1 MMKKNSV
8 GSAKKTKS
16 VKQAVAAVNA
26 NFKEETKN
34 KKLEKKAAKRDMK
47 LMKKAYT
54 KALRKESPERALS
67 IIAVLLT
74 FVSVILQVFFI
85 DKGDK
90 VK

>member
-26 NFKEETKN
+26 NFKEEKKN

-47 LMKKAYT
+47 LAYT

>member
-1 MMKKNSV
+1 
-8 GSAKKTKS
+8 
-16 VKQAVAAVNA
+16 
-26 NFKEETKN
+26 
-34 KKLEKKAAKRDMK
+34 MK

>member
-1 MMKKNSV
+1 MEKNSV

-16 VKQAVAAVNA
+16 VKKAVSAVNA
-26 NFKEETKN
+26 NFKDE
-34 KKLEKKAAKRDMK
+34 KKRKKEEKKAAKRDMK

-54 KALRKESPERALS
+54 KAIRKESPERALS

-85 DKGDK
+85 DNDDK

>member
-1 MMKKNSV
+1 MEKNSV

-16 VKQAVAAVNA
+16 VKKAVAAVNA
-26 NFKEETKN
+26 NLKEEKKN
-34 KKLEKKAAKRDMK
+34 KKQEKKAAKRDMK

-54 KALRKESPERALS
+54 KALRKESPERTLS

-85 DKGDK
+85 DNDDK